1 MTVEEYV
8 KKDIDY
14 LNPNA
19 LAEDLAMTSAMYYTA
34 SSKLAEL
41 TKQYTDALA
50 KKMLEAENMQIN
62 AKAKEQVAKSNCSDI
77 KELLDKAT
85 SIIYSLEMRQ
95 KTLITL
101 ISKAKEEMRM
111 TQGG

>member
-14 LNPNA
+14 LNPTA

-34 SSKLAEL
+34 SSALAEYI
-41 TKQYTDALA
+41 KQYTDALS
-50 KKMLEAENMQIN
+50 KKMLEAEQMEIN
-62 AKAKEQVAKSNCSDI
+62 AKAKEQVAKSNCSDV
-77 KELLDKAT
+77 KLLVDKAT
-85 SIIYSLEMRQ
+85 AIVSSLEMRQ